1 MWFSE
6 SRPEADKGI
15 TRQTKGSKVNK
26 CKDPCDQC
34 DYLTRLTSLA
44 SKQST
49 HAPPQHDT
57 EHKAGISQDVKIKL
71 LDVPTVPLSFI
82 DIRHLKCVI

>member
-6 SRPEADKGI
+6 SRPEADKE
-15 TRQTKGSKVNK
+15 RSHDYSKVNK

-49 HAPPQHDT
+49 HAPSQHDT
-57 EHKAGISQDVKIKL
+57 EHKAEISQDVKIKL
-71 LDVPTVPLSFI
+71 LDVP
-82 DIRHLKCVI
+82 